1 MKNGLQIGVEGIEN
15 LPTQVLGIFF
25 WINTNLKKAT
35 DESFFFIW
43 ELATQITI
51 QRTSYET

>member
-1 MKNGLQIGVEGIEN
+1 MKNGMQIGVEGIEN
-15 LPTQVLGIFF
+15 LLTQVLGIFF
-25 WINTNLKKAT
+25 GKNINLKKAM

-51 QRTSYET
+51 QNNKL